1 MYWSLHD
8 NNILC
13 SFIGH
18 TDSITS
24 IDLSPA
30 DSTFVSCSKDCTTR
44 VWEYEKKICKIK
56 ISKSRA
62 ACFDNTGMILA
73 CLYIKDNKEQQA
85 GKRQTI
91 QQVHLFNTENY
102 EERPFSIF
110 SIDEQDSTAEIKQ
123 MRFSPDG
130 QLILL
135 GSTENIILLID
146 SFDGKLKHKFT
157 AQFNEL
163 ATGQILEA
171 GFSPDSRYLITG
183 SENAKQKLYVWNIET
198 GKELR
203 LLDFHPTTV
212 SAVKFSHVYCMLI
225 TACQNLVVWIPEST
239 QGN

>member
-8 NNILC
+8 NSILC

-24 IDLSPA
+24 IDLSPS

-44 VWEYEKKICKIK
+44 VWEYEKKVCKIK

-73 CLYIKDNKEQQA
+73 CLYIKDKDP
-85 GKRQTI
+85 GKKTSV

-123 MRFSPDG
+123 MKFSPDG

-135 GSTENIILLID
+135 GSTENTILLID

-157 AQFNEL
+157 A
-163 ATGQILEA
+163 
-171 GFSPDSRYLITG
+171 
-183 SENAKQKLYVWNIET
+183 
-198 GKELR
+198 
-203 LLDFHPTTV
+203 
-212 SAVKFSHVYCMLI
+212 
-225 TACQNLVVWIPEST
+225 
-239 QGN
+239 